1 MKRKDKQL
9 KIRVKY
15 CGGCN
20 PGYDRVAI
28 VKLIKERLGNQ
39 VALAETETN
48 GIALVLAVVG
58 CSIACA
64 DLTPFAG
71 LEVKII
77 TCPEDAELF
86 IRDLEARAS

>member
-20 PGYDRVAI
+20 PNYDRVAL
-28 VKLIKERLGNQ
+28 VKQIEERLSEKAVSVG
-39 VALAETETN
+39 ADDD
-48 GIALVLAVVG
+48 GIAMVLAVVG
-58 CSIACA
+58 CSTACA
-64 DLTPFAG
+64 DLTPFRG
-71 LEVKII
+71 LEVRII

-86 IRDLEARAS
+86 IHDLEARAS

>member
-1 MKRKDKQL
+1 MTRDQGKL
-9 KIRVKY
+9 KIRIKY

-20 PGYDRVAI
+20 PRYDRVAL
-28 VKLIKERLGNQ
+28 VKQIEERLSGKA
-39 VALAETETN
+39 ALVGAEGN

-64 DLTPFAG
+64 DLSAFEV
-71 LEVKII
+71 LEIRVI

-86 IRDLEARAS
+86 IRDLEDRAS

>member
-1 MKRKDKQL
+1 MKQDQGQL

-20 PGYDRVAI
+20 PNYDRVAL
-28 VKLIKERLGNQ
+28 VKQIEERLAGKA
-39 VALAETETN
+39 ALVGAEGN

-71 LEVKII
+71 LEIRVI
-77 TCPEDAELF
+77 TSPEDAELF
-86 IRDLEARAS
+86 IRDIEVRSS

>member
-1 MKRKDKQL
+1 MKQDQGQL

-20 PGYDRVAI
+20 PNYDRVAL
-28 VKLIKERLGNQ
+28 VKQIEERLNGKAAF
-39 VALAETETN
+39 VATDSN
-48 GIALVLAVVG
+48 GISVVMAVVG

-64 DLTPFAG
+64 DVTPFRG
-71 LEVKII
+71 LETRII

-86 IRDLEARAS
+86 IRDLEATAS

>member
-1 MKRKDKQL
+1 MKRKGKQL

-20 PGYDRVAI
+20 PNYDRPAL
-28 VKLIKERLGNQ
+28 VKRINERLANRI
-39 VALAETETN
+39 ALAEADDD
-48 GIALVLAVVG
+48 GISLILAVVG
-58 CSIACA
+58 CSVACA

-71 LEVKII
+71 QEIRVI
-77 TCPEDAELF
+77 TCLEDAELF

>member
-20 PGYDRVAI
+20 PRYDRVPL
-28 VKLIKERLGNQ
+28 VKRIEERLSGKA
-39 VALAETETN
+39 ALVGAEGN

-71 LEVKII
+71 LEIRVI
-77 TCPEDAELF
+77 TCPEDAEPF
-86 IRDLEARAS
+86 IHDIEARSS

>member
-1 MKRKDKQL
+1 MKHNDKQL

-20 PGYDRVAI
+20 PNYDRVAL
-28 VKLIKERLGNQ
+28 VKQIEERLSGKA
-39 VALAETETN
+39 ALVGAEGN

-64 DLTPFAG
+64 DLAPFAG
-71 LEVKII
+71 LEIRVI
-77 TCPEDAELF
+77 TSPEDAELF
-86 IRDLEARAS
+86 IRDLEATAS

>member
-1 MKRKDKQL
+1 MKQDQGQL

-20 PGYDRVAI
+20 PNYDRPAL
-28 VKLIKERLGNQ
+28 VKRINERLANRI
-39 VALAETETN
+39 ALAEADDD
-48 GIALVLAVVG
+48 GISLILAVVG
-58 CSIACA
+58 CSVACA

-71 LEVKII
+71 QEIRVI
-77 TCPEDAELF
+77 TCLEDAELF

>member
-1 MKRKDKQL
+1 MKQDQGQL

-20 PGYDRVAI
+20 PRYDRVAL
-28 VKLIKERLGNQ
+28 VKRIEERLGGKASL
-39 VALAETETN
+39 VGAEGN

-71 LEVKII
+71 LEIRVI
-77 TCPEDAELF
+77 TSPEDAELF
-86 IRDLEARAS
+86 IRDIEARSS